1 MTRKV
6 TIQGIAGC
14 FHDAAA
20 RQFFAL
26 HFPEDDVQPIDCE
39 SFPAMFQHLE
49 KERSLFG
56 IMAIE
61 NTIAGA
67 LLHNHELLRNS
78 DMTIIGEQKLRI
90 SHSIAALPGET
101 LQSVKAVLSHPMA
114 LMQCDVFL
122 QKYPHIKMMEW
133 FDTAG
138 AARDIAVQQLH
149 NRAAICSS
157 LAAKLYGLNILQEAI
172 ETNKRNFTRFLILAH
187 NDLAETYRLPDDK
200 INKASIVFSLPH
212 TQGALSKIL
221 TILSFYDMNLTK
233 IQSMPI
239 IGKEWEYR
247 FYIDLT
253 FTNFT
258 RYHQAL
264 NAIKPLLKDFK
275 SLGEYAEC
283 TVIV

>member
-1 MTRKV
+1 
-6 TIQGIAGC
+6 
-14 FHDAAA
+14 
-20 RQFFAL
+20 
-26 HFPEDDVQPIDCE
+26 
-39 SFPAMFQHLE
+39 
-49 KERSLFG
+49 
-56 IMAIE
+56 
-61 NTIAGA
+61 
-67 LLHNHELLRNS
+67 
-78 DMTIIGEQKLRI
+78 
-90 SHSIAALPGET
+90 
-101 LQSVKAVLSHPMA
+101 
-114 LMQCDVFL
+114 
-122 QKYPHIKMMEW
+122 MMEW

-157 LAAKLYGLNILQEAI
+157 LAAKLYGLNILQDAI

-253 FTNFT
+253 FTNLT